1 MMAAHEQAR
10 LRTTLEKDF
19 GRVMSVIASVDATH
33 ARATNPEDRD
43 MIFGLI
49 DARAG
54 GLPQFNADL
63 SAALRRWLLGA
74 ARAQLAARA
83 AARGGG
89 DLGVN
94 RLRDCVATLLQELG
108 RYAEAD
114 AWGRG

>member
-1 MMAAHEQAR
+1 
-10 LRTTLEKDF
+10 
-19 GRVMSVIASVDATH
+19 
-33 ARATNPEDRD
+33 

-63 SAALRRWLLGA
+63 TAALRRWLLGA

-83 AARGGG
+83 AARGDG

-94 RLRDCVATLLQELG
+94 RLRDCVATLLQELA
-108 RYAEAD
+108 RKIREAPS
-114 AWGRG
+114 WHPLEQSKRTLC